1 MEEQC
6 LKISR
11 TPLPG
16 IFLELPWS
24 LSDPSAS
31 SCLHS
36 TTSHLPSLSSSL
48 PPSKANTY
56 SLYCFMQSSLAIPF
70 VAWAPVFTMP
80 LGSPLLCMQ
89 TQSLRTVVLKCGPRM
104 VAPASRRH
112 SLQRKILPPYSDLRH
127 QELWRCAQKSVLMH
141 VPSDSDTYWSLKMIA
156 LRNSS

>member
-1 MEEQC
+1 MEEKR
-6 LKISR
+6 LKISKDPFTR
-11 TPLPG
+11 HISRAAL
-16 IFLELPWS
+16 IFIWS
-24 LSDPSAS
+24 LS
-31 SCLHS
+31 LK
-36 TTSHLPSLSSSL
+36 LSSFHHFTSSFSL
-48 PPSKANTY
+48 LLTSSLKSKHIF
-56 SLYCFMQSSLAIPF
+56 LYCFMQSSLAISF
-70 VAWAPVFTMP
+70 VAWAPVY

-127 QELWRCAQKSVLMH
+127 QELWRCAQKSVLTH